1 VWEALAFDILKL
13 RRWIEM
19 SHHIKAL
26 SILLIILSI
35 TTMAGVACAG
45 GTTKPP
51 APIGNQPPMIVSL
64 VAESQQLY
72 PSGHT
77 EIQCIA
83 QDPDG
88 DQLNFT
94 WAATGGNFTDTG
106 PIVTWNAPAYYG
118 TYTITVT
125 VDDGKGASVQRS
137 LDITVSANQAPKI
150 SSLTASPSGI
160 LYGGSTLLTCIASD
174 PDGDVVTYSWSASEG
189 SITGVGNKVTW
200 IAPSKSGSFNV
211 TVVVSDGKGG
221 ETRGNVMVTV
231 TPPTSTVTFP
241 PVAQETGT
249 VDSHGDKDNSRTIAG
264 DDSNNI
270 GYHAFWSYNVFSLAG
285 KYVQNA
291 QIKFTTSSI
300 VGDPFSSVTGLSGLR
315 FWKVVYGDKLP
326 DFNFT
331 GSNLIHV
338 PVQTTA
344 PTSIDV
350 TQEVANV
357 AAAAATRFQVEAL
370 FLKTTNGND
379 VAEFIQ
385 WSDVTLEVTYSEGS
399 PAFPEGYK

>member
-1 VWEALAFDILKL
+1 MKMAKISFGILVL
-13 RRWIEM
+13 LTVVTM
-19 SHHIKAL
+19 L
-26 SILLIILSI
+26 SS
-35 TTMAGVACAG
+35 ACG
-45 GTTKPP
+45 KP
-51 APIGNQPPMIVSL
+51 APPPTPAGNQPPVISSL
-64 VAESQQLY
+64 IAQSQQLY
-72 PSGHT
+72 PSDTT

-83 QDPDG
+83 QDVDG

-94 WAATGGNFTDTG
+94 WAATGGDFVGSG
-106 PIVTWNAPAYYG
+106 PIVTWKAPSNYG

-125 VDDGKGASVQRS
+125 VNDGKGGTVQGT
-137 LDITVSANQAPKI
+137 LPITVGANQAPVI
-150 SSLTASPSGI
+150 SSLTPNPSGV

-174 PDGDVVTYSWSASEG
+174 PDGDVVTYSWSTSEG

-200 IAPSKSGSFNV
+200 VAPSKSGSFNI

-221 ETRGNVMVTV
+221 QTRGNVMVTV
-231 TPPTSTVTFP
+231 APAMRTETFP

-249 VDSHGDKDNSRTIAG
+249 VDSGGDKDTSRTIAG
-264 DDSNNI
+264 DDENNI

-291 QIKFTTSSI
+291 QIKFTTSSV
-300 VGDPFSSVTGLSGLR
+300 VGDPFSSTTGLAGLR

-326 DFNFT
+326 NFNFT
-331 GSNLIHV
+331 GSNLIAV

-357 AAAAATRFQVEAL
+357 AAAATTRFQVEAL

-379 VAEFIQ
+379 IAEFIQ
-385 WSDVTLEVTYSEGS
+385 WSDAVLEVTYSEGA
-399 PAFPEGYK
+399 PNFPQGYR